1 MDILNGDSQSI
12 YDESVIDNIGCIIFT
27 FTDINNFTTNIRMD
41 GIDGMQKIIFLKEEG
56 VDGSQ

>member
-27 FTDINNFTTNIRMD
+27 FTDISNFTTNIRMD